1 MKYITKEEL
10 ENLLEKN
17 GLFDPTYGEGCRYRT
32 YFYKDGEECFSQL
45 DRGYIY
51 TDKNHTEIKVG
62 DKVNYKLDNSST
74 LKGIGVVIDI
84 FHSPPKIFVRCDL
97 DNDNPLNDRIVEM
110 EWDEIEKIEEM
121 KGELDDTQKSLITE
135 FCKIKDPNVVMDFD
149 V

>member
-1 MKYITKEEL
+1 MKKREL
-10 ENLLEKN
+10 RKKR
-17 GLFDPTYGEGCRYRT
+17 GFDPVFDEIKYGGGCRYRR
-32 YFYKDGEECFSQL
+32 YFYSDGEESFHQL
-45 DRGYIY
+45 DRFYTS

-62 DKVNYKLDNSST
+62 DKVNYKLCNSST
-74 LKGIGVVIDI
+74 LKGIGVVIDL

-97 DNDNPLNDRIVEM
+97 DNDNSLNDRIVEM

-135 FCKIKDPNVVMDFD
+135 FCKIKDPNVVMNFD